1 MNLVKAQEY
10 AQALPLAEL
19 QKYANGLDP
28 DMLPA
33 WLATAEIQA
42 KEKRSQMANNLRG
55 AAQGPQP
62 SIKEQIEQ
70 KAGLM
75 AAQQPGMTP
84 GAPQMQPQ
92 APPTMMAA
100 HGGLT
105 RLPSH
110 FNFDGG
116 GIVAFATGDKVKEPE
131 ESLSERY
138 GAIPK
143 LAAEFGVPIWMY
155 RQAAEVASQTGTTVR
170 QILKTMLGDAAG
182 SAANVAKVAGT
193 APGLAVLAGGI
204 PATQFANDVMA
215 NNPKLQEAYAD
226 MGAMGGAM
234 DPEGAMAAAMYQQA
248 AANKTKATP
257 TIPEDLGREGTRV
270 GKGIDSS
277 PNLVLGSGKPPGAPR
292 PPGLPGAAKPPVAVN
307 PPAGPP
313 PDSAQ
318 AMAMQALKEQAIPM
332 TQDAAIAE
340 RRAGEKAFGLDKP
353 AGEDQMARIDAL
365 NKKYES
371 SKPTGLQELIQMLG
385 QSSQYKGMSGMA
397 PAYTAIEAQK
407 RAADLAHAKE
417 INTLMSGVEG
427 TRRGESTAGLTG
439 AGTTLEK
446 NREQTNTLNKERM
459 QSLAAMAGNE
469 THERSSKYTADTHLK
484 GVMASVAA
492 QGNARVN
499 LTPAQRGQ
507 LADKAVDNVTAD
519 LNSDTR
525 KAMEV
530 RKNPALRDEMIR
542 KETERLFSAATGIT
556 IAAAPGAGSP
566 GGTSSTPPPGAVR
579 EVKR

>member
-155 RQAAEVASQTGTTVR
+155 RQAAEVASQTGTTVG

-270 GKGIDSS
+270 GRGIDSS

-292 PPGLPGAAKPPVAVN
+292 PPGLPGAAKPPVAGS
-307 PPAGPP
+307 PPAAPAGPP

-397 PAYTAIEAQK
+397 PAYTAMEAQK

-469 THERSSKYTADTHLK
+469 THERSSRYTADMHYK
-484 GVMASVAA
+484 AAMAQAANADRRQDAAEKRAVMDSFKVRLAAIDRELVPLEKSMMQKDKDLAAGYRAEKAGLTKALDEASGIATMV
-492 QGNARVN
+492 
-499 LTPAQRGQ
+499 PAPSATRPSGTKPPLSSFQR
-507 LADKAVDNVTAD
+507 
-519 LNSDTR
+519 
-525 KAMEV
+525 
-530 RKNPALRDEMIR
+530 
-542 KETERLFSAATGIT
+542 
-556 IAAAPGAGSP
+556 
-566 GGTSSTPPPGAVR
+566 
-579 EVKR
+579 

>member
-116 GIVAFATGDKVKEPE
+116 GIVAFAGPTGSDVSDPLADDEDLPMYARISRKKKRDARDAAIADRERNMAIVNADNENTRIPAMQNDPRALRAPPE
-131 ESLSERY
+131 ESV
-138 GAIPK
+138 GT
-143 LAAEFGVPIWMY
+143 LAAP
-155 RQAAEVASQTGTTVR
+155 
-170 QILKTMLGDAAG
+170 
-182 SAANVAKVAGT
+182 
-193 APGLAVLAGGI
+193 APA
-204 PATQFANDVMA
+204 PA
-215 NNPKLQEAYAD
+215 P
-226 MGAMGGAM
+226 
-234 DPEGAMAAAMYQQA
+234 
-248 AANKTKATP
+248 
-257 TIPEDLGREGTRV
+257 
-270 GKGIDSS
+270 
-277 PNLVLGSGKPPGAPR
+277 APR
-292 PPGLPGAAKPPVAVN
+292 PPGLPGALPQQGPRPSAAPAALAALAA
-307 PPAGPP
+307 PAGPP

-318 AMAMQALKEQAIPM
+318 AMAMRALKEQATPM

-397 PAYTAIEAQK
+397 PAYTAMEAQK
-407 RAADLAHAKE
+407 RAANLAHAKE

-469 THERSSKYTADTHLK
+469 THERSSRYTADMHYK
-484 GVMASVAA
+484 EAMAQMANA
-492 QGNARVN
+492 NARQDVQEKRLLLDSFKTRIASIDKELQPLLKMPFGPAKTQIAELQAEKAG
-499 LTPAQRGQ
+499 LT
-507 LADKAVDNVTAD
+507 KA
-519 LNSDTR
+519 L
-525 KAMEV
+525 
-530 RKNPALRDEMIR
+530 DE
-542 KETERLFSAATGIT
+542 TSGISK
-556 IAAAPGAGSP
+556 IPGAPGAGSP